1 MSTVYV
7 DASVLILLYLLP
19 AISHILPL
27 PLYLFDPMRVLLFV
41 GYSLSKNNWNAYF
54 LAISIPF
61 FSFFL
66 TGHPVF
72 YKSIIIS
79 AELLLNIILFDYFI
93 EKTKKYIAGCL
104 LISMITSKIF
114 YYILKLILLN
124 FGLLSGGLFSTSIPS
139 QLLTIVSITAIFAF
153 ILTKNQKLISSPI
166 SILGRFIKNKTK
178 CKIWNQK
185 AKEI

>member
-7 DASVLILLYLLP
+7 DALVLILIYLLP

-27 PLYLFDPMRVLLFV
+27 PLYLFDPMRVLLFL

-54 LAISIPF
+54 LAISIPL

-93 EKTKKYIAGCL
+93 ENTKKYIAGYL
-104 LISMITSKIF
+104 LISIIISKIF
-114 YYILKLILLN
+114 YYSLKYILLN
-124 FGLLSGGLFSTSIPS
+124 LGLLNGVLVSTSIFA
-139 QLLTIVSITAIFAF
+139 QLITIVSITAVFAF
-153 ILTKNQKLISSPI
+153 
-166 SILGRFIKNKTK
+166 FIKENDR
-178 CKIWNQK
+178 
-185 AKEI
+185 E

>member
-7 DASVLILLYLLP
+7 DALVLILIYLLP

-27 PLYLFDPMRVLLFV
+27 PLYLFDPMRVLLFL

-54 LAISIPF
+54 LAISIPL

-93 EKTKKYIAGCL
+93 ENTKKYIAGYL
-104 LISMITSKIF
+104 LISIIISKIF
-114 YYILKLILLN
+114 YYSLKYILLN
-124 FGLLSGGLFSTSIPS
+124 LGLLNGVLVSTSIFT
-139 QLLTIVSITAIFAF
+139 QLITIVSITAVFAF
-153 ILTKNQKLISSPI
+153 
-166 SILGRFIKNKTK
+166 FIKENDS
-178 CKIWNQK
+178 
-185 AKEI
+185 E